1 MVVWSLASD
10 DDGHAALLDRCR
22 SSSQSSVGIDHTP
35 RDEAVFLECQSGR
48 STDYVRHSP
57 TTPPLVVPLLESEC
71 VGSFKPRCR
80 RHRPSSS
87 LIVVV
92 VGSADAPSECDA
104 LLLFL
109 LVLCPN
115 EVGCSSAGKKRKRK
129 FSGRENLRLA
139 PCFGCYFGV
148 CCRVKA
154 KSQEDGG
161 GGARHGNR

>member
-10 DDGHAALLDRCR
+10 DDGHAALIDRCR

-57 TTPPLVVPLLESEC
+57 TTPPLVVTLLESEC
-71 VGSFKPRCR
+71 VGSLKPRCR

-92 VGSADAPSECDA
+92 LPMHRAYATPCCC
-104 LLLFL
+104 FL

-139 PCFGCYFGV
+139 SCFGCYFGV